1 MLRHTE
7 IPGHGPGD
15 FAGHIGSNSPAAA
28 WETVE
33 DADCS
38 AEWPGAVQLMRHGW
52 RPLYN
57 IGRFRLR
64 IVPWSPL
71 ATLTEPPLGYG
82 PIFDKTPDA
91 QVPFCS
97 VRAVMVSALYV

>member
-15 FAGHIGSNSPAAA
+15 FAGHIGPNYPAAA
-28 WETVE
+28 RETVE

-38 AEWPGAVQLMRHGW
+38 AEWPVSVQLTRHGW

-57 IGRFRLR
+57 IGRFRLH
-64 IVPWSPL
+64 IVPWSACHPHRAAPRL
-71 ATLTEPPLGYG
+71 WPNIWQKREMHQYH
-82 PIFDKTPDA
+82 
-91 QVPFCS
+91 S
-97 VRAVMVSALYV
+97 VA